1 MSDLDLD
8 PVIGIDLGTTNSVVA
23 TVRDGVPRVIP
34 SRTGQL
40 LTPSIVAVARN
51 GKELVGNLA
60 KRQAITNAE
69 NTVYAAKRLIGR
81 RWGSRE
87 VEDARRVLPYELVAG
102 PDGNDVRVKQ
112 AGKVVTIPELSALV
126 LAELKAD
133 AEAWFGRPVTR
144 AVVTV
149 PAYFNDGQRQATKD
163 AGRIAGLDVLRIIN
177 EPTSAALA
185 YGFGKQIEKKVVVFD
200 LGGGTFDVSILDIG
214 KSVFDVVAVGGD
226 TYLGGEDFDRRIMDW
241 LTFTFAKE
249 NGGVDLRQ
257 DKMALQRLK
266 DASEKAKVELSSL
279 PAADIHLP
287 FLASGGDGKQALH
300 LTKQLTR
307 EKLEEITKDLVDR
320 CIAVTEKTLN
330 DAGVR
335 PSQVGEV
342 ILVGGM
348 TRMPRVQRAVKEYF
362 QREPCRGVHPDE
374 VVALGAAIQAQA
386 LTSPAQPGSDV
397 LLLDVTPQN
406 LGLMVVGGYFQTVIP
421 RNTTVPTSQ
430 THLFTTVQ
438 DNQTS
443 VRIAVLQGEKERAID
458 NELLGEFIL
467 AGIRPARRGE
477 VSIEVAF
484 DISADGIV
492 GVSARDVDTGQHQSI
507 TVTATSGLTE
517 AELKRIMD
525 ERVDDLL
532 ARKQSSVEFQQ
543 ARQRATAAMRE
554 IEALVPAVQAAL
566 ERSRFGKDAVQ
577 KAEGVMARVRQAIDA
592 RDAAELS
599 ASEEALDRTLQL
611 FKGLAGQGARP
622 PGGG

>member
-1 MSDLDLD
+1 MSDSGQG

-23 TVRDGVPRVIP
+23 AVIDGVPRVIP
-34 SRTGQL
+34 SRSGQL
-40 LTPSIVAVARN
+40 LTPSVVALAKN
-51 GKELVGNLA
+51 GKRLVGQIA

-69 NTVYAAKRLIGR
+69 HTVYAAKRLIGR

-87 VEDARRVLPYELVAG
+87 VEDARKVLTYELVPG
-102 PDGNDVRVKQ
+102 PESNDVRVKMGER
-112 AGKVVTIPELSALV
+112 AFTVPELSALV
-126 LAELKAD
+126 LAELRAD
-133 AEAWFGRPVTR
+133 AEAFFGCPVER

-163 AGRIAGLDVLRIIN
+163 AGRIAGLEVMRIIN

-185 YGFGKQIEKKVVVFD
+185 YGFGRSIEKKVVVFD

-214 KSVFDVVAVGGD
+214 KSVYDVVAVGGD
-226 TYLGGEDFDRRIMDW
+226 TYLGGEDFDRRVMDW
-241 LTFTFAKE
+241 LTFTFARE

-266 DASEKAKVELSSL
+266 DAAEKAKIELSSL

-320 CIAVTEKTLN
+320 CIAVAEKTLR

-335 PSQVGEV
+335 PNQVAEV

-348 TRMPRVQRAVKEYF
+348 TRMPRVQRAVKEF
-362 QREPCRGVHPDE
+362 FGREPCKGVHPDE

-386 LTSPAQPGSDV
+386 LTAPAQPGNDV

-492 GVSARDVDTGQHQSI
+492 GVSARDVDTGQQQSI

-532 ARKQSSVEFQQ
+532 ARKQSTADFER
-543 ARQRATAAMRE
+543 ARERATAAMRE
-554 IEALVPAVQAAL
+554 IEGLVPEVQAAL
-566 ERSRFGKDAVQ
+566 ERSKFGKDAVQ

-592 RDAAELS
+592 RDANELA

-622 PGGG
+622 PGGA